1 MYLDK
6 DSVKINGVAMGQYIT
21 SAEFQYNKMWSSDAG
36 RNLAGT
42 MTGTLLGIFPKIVLT
57 FKPLTKSEINLLA
70 PIFDSANQT
79 VVYYDVSLNKTMT
92 MTTYTGDWSL
102 KNSNLMQN
110 ETFSVSFI
118 SIKKRG

>member
-42 MTGTLLGIFPKIVLT
+42 MTGTLLGIFPKIILA

-70 PIFDSANQT
+70 PIFDSATQT
-79 VVYYDVSLNKTMT
+79 VVYYDASLNKTMT